1 MKTLT
6 AYRNSQT
13 GTVAIEAVF
22 VLPLLILIG
31 FGAIDGSL
39 LMMQNHKA
47 ETGLISAGNYLA
59 KTPVPT
65 QFEARAKRLATT
77 GQMAAGGTQKIGNWS
92 ESDVTINYKSIANAV
107 GNSGRNYRGGDTVK
121 VVQLSTSIPFQGI
134 GFIKSVSGGSVN
146 IEARYEERLIADR
159 S

>member
-1 MKTLT
+1 MIWLK
-6 AYRNSQT
+6 AYRVSDS

-47 ETGLISAGNYLA
+47 ENGLVSAGSYLA
-59 KTPVPT
+59 RTPSPAR
-65 QFEARAKRLATT
+65 FEARAKLLATT
-77 GQMAAGGTQKIGNWS
+77 GQVTSGGEKKIPYWS
-92 ESDVTINYKSIANAV
+92 ETDISINYKSIANA
-107 GNSGRNYRGGDTVK
+107 NTRSGRDYRGGDTVK
-121 VVQLSTSIPFQGI
+121 VVQLSTSIPFQGL
-134 GFIKSVSGGSVN
+134 GFLKSVSRGSITIN
-146 IEARYEERLIADR
+146 ANYEERLIADR